1 MWRVEPSSYYVK
13 QDDGN
18 QVRMHVDET
27 TQMIGNI
34 GQGEQIEAKVD
45 EQNHAV
51 SIRSAQAVRDRRN
64 AKQQRPLA
72 AALPCVFLL
81 RSSTAHI
88 VSDFYFIEVQWA
100 CV

>member
-1 MWRVEPSSYYVK
+1 VWRVEPSSYYVK
-13 QDDGN
+13 QYDGN

-51 SIRSAQAVRDRRN
+51 SIRSAQAVHDRRN
-64 AKQQRPLA
+64 ARQ
-72 AALPCVFLL
+72 
-81 RSSTAHI
+81 
-88 VSDFYFIEVQWA
+88 
-100 CV
+100 